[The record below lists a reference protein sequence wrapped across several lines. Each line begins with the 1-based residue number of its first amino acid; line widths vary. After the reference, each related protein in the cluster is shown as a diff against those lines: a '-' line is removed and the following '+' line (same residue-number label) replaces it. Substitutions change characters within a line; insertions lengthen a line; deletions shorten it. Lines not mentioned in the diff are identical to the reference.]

1 MDPRLRFKADRP
13 CLVCGG
19 HANLPQGKGRR
30 CYGFISDDGLYAH
43 CTREEFAGRLDRNR
57 NSDTYAHYLKGACH
71 CGKSHGVGP
80 ARDGILPRGS
90 QGAPSVHSYRHPQL
104 GQPVQ
109 VWAYRYADGELAG
122 YVARWDRP
130 DGGKEFRP
138 LVLEGGRWQPKGIPE
153 PRPLYNLPELLARP
167 DAPIMVLEGEK
178 TCDAGKELFPAYV
191 IVTSM
196 NGAMA
201 PHLTDWSPL
210 KGRNVVGLPDND
222 SNGQRYVRKV
232 AALVLNE
239 GALEFR
245 IVQLPE
251 GLPTKWDLA
260 DPVPDGVDIK
270 RLVAEAEPFVGDVGE
285 PETVG
290 EREGKEQ
297 PSSARDRLL
306 QLADEAADL
315 FCDGEEAYADVW
327 IGDHRETLPVHSKGF
342 RRWLRW
348 LFRERTGRGAP
359 QEALTHTEEN
369 LDAQAARATQRRVF
383 QRTAT
388 HEGRIYIDL
397 CDRSRHV
404 VEIDSEGWRVL
415 TDAPTVRFR
424 RPKTTRPLP
433 EPVRGDAKECIN
445 ALRRFLNIAEDDF
458 VLCVAWLLAS
468 LRDTGPYPLLV
479 LTGEQGSA
487 KSTAAKLLRSL
498 VDPASPPTTGMPRS
512 ERDAVIAALNRHVLA
527 YDNLSGI
534 PTSLSDTLCRLS
546 TGEGFSTR
554 ALYTDDEEV
563 VIEASRPVILTG
575 IENPS
580 VRGDLADRSLII
592 RLSPISDADRLT
604 ESELMAAFEEVRPRI
619 FGALLYGLSEGLQN
633 ESKIRLQRLPRMA
646 DFCKWAVACEGAYWS
661 PGTFMA
667 TYDDAQASAT
677 ADVLEDSAIGP
688 SLRQLLEETGSFS
701 GTATELLDRFSARRQ
716 DEKSPR
722 GWPSTGAVMGKQLTR
737 LAPSLRK
744 LGYAVETR
752 RTSRGNLWQLESPGQ
767 ATESG

>member
-1 MDPRLRFKADRP
+1 
-13 CLVCGG
+13 
-19 HANLPQGKGRR
+19 
-30 CYGFISDDGLYAH
+30 
-43 CTREEFAGRLDRNR
+43 
-57 NSDTYAHYLKGACH
+57 
-71 CGKSHGVGP
+71 
-80 ARDGILPRGS
+80 
-90 QGAPSVHSYRHPQL
+90 
-104 GQPVQ
+104 
-109 VWAYRYADGELAG
+109 
-122 YVARWDRP
+122 
-130 DGGKEFRP
+130 
-138 LVLEGGRWQPKGIPE
+138 
-153 PRPLYNLPELLARP
+153 
-167 DAPIMVLEGEK
+167 
-178 TCDAGKELFPAYV
+178 
-191 IVTSM
+191 M

-210 KGRNVVGLPDND
+210 EGRNVVGLPDND
-222 SNGQRYVRKV
+222 INGQRYVRTV
-232 AALVLNE
+232 AALALNE

-270 RLVAEAEPFVGDVGE
+270 RLVAEAEPVVGDVGE

-327 IGDHRETLPVHSKGF
+327 IGDHRETLPVRSKGF

-348 LFRERTGRGAP
+348 LFWEQTGRGAP

-369 LDAQAARATQRRVF
+369 LDAQAARATQRRVY

-388 HEGRIYIDL
+388 HEGRLYIDL

-445 ALRRFLNIAEDDF
+445 ALRRFLNIDEDDF

-546 TGEGFSTR
+546 TGEGYSTR

-604 ESELMAAFEEVRPRI
+604 DSELMAAFEEVRPRI
-619 FGALLYGLSEGLQN
+619 FGALLDGLSKGLQKQ
-633 ESKIRLQRLPRMA
+633 SGVRLQRLPRMA
-646 DFCKWAVACEGAYWS
+646 DFCKWAIACEGVYWS

-677 ADVLEDSAIGP
+677 ADVLEDSVIGP
-688 SLRQLLEETGSFS
+688 SLRQLLEEIGSFS
-701 GTATELLDRFSARRQ
+701 GTATELLDRLSARRQ
-716 DEKSPR
+716 EEKSPR
-722 GWPSTGAVMGKQLTR
+722 GWPSTGAVMGKLLTR

-752 RTSRGNLWQLESPGQ
+752 RTSRGNLWQLESPRQ
-767 ATESG
+767 ATESR

>member
-19 HANLPQGKGRR
+19 HANLPQGVGRH
-30 CYGFISDDGLYAH
+30 CYGLISDDELYAH
-43 CTREEFAGRLDRNR
+43 CTREEFVGRLDRNR
-57 NSDTYAHYLKGACH
+57 NSNTFAHCLKGACH
-71 CGKSHGVGP
+71 CGKMHGVGP
-80 ARDGILPRGS
+80 ARDGILPRGN
-90 QGAPSVHSYRHPQL
+90 QGAPSVHSYRHRQL

-109 VWAYRYADGELAG
+109 VWAYRHADGELAG
-122 YVARWDRP
+122 YAARWDRP

-138 LVLEGGRWQPKGIPE
+138 LILEGGRWQPKGIPE
-153 PRPLYNLPELLARP
+153 PRPLYNLPELGERP
-167 DAPIMVLEGEK
+167 DAPVLVVEGEK
-178 TCDAGKELFPAYV
+178 TSDAGRELLPAYV
-191 IVTSM
+191 LVTSM
-196 NGAMA
+196 NGAKA
-201 PHLTDWSPL
+201 PHLSDWKPL
-210 KGRNVVGLPDND
+210 KGREVVVWPDND
-222 SNGQRYVRKV
+222 IDGQRYARTV
-232 AALVLNE
+232 AELVLDE
-239 GALEFR
+239 GASKAR

-251 GLPTKWDLA
+251 GLPSKWDLA
-260 DPVPDGVDIK
+260 DPVPDGVDVE
-270 RLVAEAEPFVGDVGE
+270 RLVADAEPVVSDVAE
-285 PETVG
+285 PDTIG
-290 EREGKEQ
+290 EREGQEQ
-297 PSSARDRLL
+297 PLSARDLLL
-306 QLADEAADL
+306 QLANEAAGL

-327 IGDHRETLPVHSKGF
+327 IGGHRETLPVHSKGF
-342 RRWLRW
+342 RRWLRMLYW
-348 LFRERTGRGAP
+348 KRTGRGAP

-369 LDAQAARATQRRVF
+369 LDARAARATQRKVY

-388 HEGRIYIDL
+388 HEGSLYIDL

-415 TDAPTVRFR
+415 SDAPTVRFR

-433 EPVRGDAKECIN
+433 EPVRGDARECMN
-445 ALRRFLNIAEDDF
+445 ALRRFLNIDEDDF

-479 LTGEQGSA
+479 LTGEEGSA

-498 VDPASPPTTGMPRS
+498 VDPANPPTTGMPRS

-546 TGEGFSTR
+546 TGEGYSAR

-619 FGALLYGLSEGLQN
+619 FGALLYGLSEGLQK

-667 TYDDAQASAT
+667 TYDDAEASAT

-701 GTATELLDRFSARRQ
+701 GTATELLDRLSARHQ
-716 DEKSPR
+716 DEKGSR
-722 GWPSTGAVMGKQLTR
+722 GWPSTGAVMGKQMTR